1 MTSIEDNSEPRR
13 SRSGWFSAATMFA
26 AGLIVGCLFMGGF
39 FSSSKAVAKDEP
51 RITIPRN

>member
-1 MTSIEDNSEPRR
+1 MTSIEDNSGRR
-13 SRSGWFSAATMFA
+13 RNRSGWFGAGAMFA